1 MALLDEARRQLDAE
15 VGMYV
20 RSMQPTPHLAPSL
33 KNGVVTPADAM
44 PSKALAHAADSAAAA
59 ASTKALKSGVTEGV
73 ASGEPHRSPHTS
85 SKAKAP
91 NAKRSCTRLQA
102 AVKKLLCATLVT
114 TQVLSTDDSGVSNLC
129 RSASK
134 SALTTRPTK
143 PSTCRTTAAR
153 QSVSGTSARGKAA
166 DTDTGEDSAASRAG
180 SRPSSPRSPLLSRSQ
195 TTSLSS
201 PTRGLVRTAS
211 SLTNAVAAPPTRG
224 NGAAHSTSANLRRV
238 RASLAFTQDCLR
250 YASTLAE
257 AGLGSE
263 ARSCFLQ
270 PIAQDIT
277 SLYEPVLAR
286 CVEPQPRADDEPL
299 SNAGSASAGAAGT
312 TTSAAASIRTPRRH
326 RVSLGGGRGRE
337 DRKLTT
343 VVGGADKD
351 GSGGSKVTGQDVDV
365 DEDSYVT
372 VDLDAFAPD
381 PPLPLALRLHKCVLG
396 YRALALYIRFGEI
409 ITSDVYGDA
418 AGLATALEACACV
431 EQLVAL
437 EQRVLRT
444 PAFNA
449 AGVLRREAAKLKEDV
464 SHATSSRPKT
474 VNAIVVAGCRLV
486 DLMAEP
492 LTEAPTS
499 VSMVRSARTHNGE
512 VAPRI
517 YAVEETAAP
526 VLFAMRQYV
535 ANMCQR
541 LLAYLSSTLSV
552 SSTAMSMVASP
563 PSAAHAKDGAGA
575 IARRIIEALRTS
587 ISMSEL
593 NHSDTHGAVSAPPST
608 PNALIRGIAGRTCL
622 PLAAVEYLPWRLY
635 EYSLL
640 QNYYTHL
647 QGDPSSATAAVVAAQ
662 RALHQVL
669 HLMELQYFDPAP
681 PPASSVHLLETAVQQ
696 CAGQLLVATWRATLV
711 QDGVP
716 SVTRPSSAVETA
728 SKAMANGGGGESP
741 CNSTAAAATASSAMA
756 CITTLIQKTVG
767 LLLSMQWS
775 SLSSTS
781 APSLADLP
789 PRAAHQRGHGLGSH
803 ASGMSGTRLL
813 VVLWT
818 YIAEVQQQCMVLGG
832 RLEVADALRA
842 AATSD
847 VHCDEKNAVVADA
860 SDAGGGGGLGLPS
873 TTDSPSPARE
883 SSGEKPTKK
892 GKPRNSISSATAS
905 GKHKLAKAGEA
916 TAQAAVEQ
924 AAAAAAAAV
933 AACASSSLPP
943 TSIAHQHPSVV
954 ALAARFPRAALELVL
969 KLTTIIEAAGAAPR
983 YAGEADSAQ
992 SGGISEGAIRASMGA
1007 QRRLSKNSAALGV
1020 KGNADRKSL
1029 KGTRSRTASIA
1040 SFSETAASS
1049 PGGGAWGLFTGVQLR
1064 SVQVM
1069 YRGCVEALEVLL
1081 HGAAMAATELVP
1093 VGAEASA
1100 APPAS
1105 VYRGGGT
1112 RLGALTHAAVLR
1124 EAEDILLLDD
1134 GVDVL
1139 AGGATETVGGEAASM
1154 FASVDAANVSAA
1166 HLEQRGADVAAGALA
1181 ATPAPSAS
1189 LMPQCFLYNVE
1200 DARCLSR
1207 FLTWDALF
1215 LSSPLVAPETA
1226 AVLAGRG
1233 ALDGVEDGV
1242 QFSAE
1247 AFRTLAVASSQL
1259 SIVLRVGVAL
1269 GLWLRSQRQQAATT
1283 ARSVK
1288 GGGSMK
1294 LNGSSTA
1301 LLSAPRPSASATRS
1315 IAIEA
1320 STKCTELLRVL
1331 TLNVMLQQHRYRVA
1345 NDESALTATLRT
1357 LAVVECTLSG
1367 ADAPATSRPPP
1378 MQSHAEENAEHT
1390 RLSSIAKVGWRL
1402 WQMQRRRA
1410 KGGDS
1415 GGDCAREVALREFTE
1430 SAGRLSLEN
1439 VAVSGGNSSD
1449 GADRDALLFP
1459 SASPPSLRLYR
1470 ASATFLD
1477 SVTAA
1482 LCPPSP
1488 PSSSADGAGEKSDCV
1503 SVTAIAAGGLHTPM
1517 AAALSVLKPVVAEV
1531 APFLLRCGGELRSQ
1545 WQRHRALRQV
1555 RQATIICD
1563 DPAQTGSSVDA
1574 KHAPLSV
1581 GEREVDEEAAYATVA
1596 LYALTSMWRCGA
1608 GDGTPLSDDRSVG
1621 SLVRSVESAFLQLVP
1636 ALPSSSASATETH
1649 IPPAQ
1654 LARLIAHGL
1663 TARRLADRTR
1673 GQLQRRVESLLAHAV
1688 PMSDVKG
1695 PGSRAS
1701 TPVPTSST
1709 AASCEKFS
1717 NPSPLSLVR
1726 DAFTELTSLWVTVRW
1741 QLARLQAYKSS
1752 CTAQHMDLET
1762 LQARQK
1768 QQQVYGRTTA
1778 KELRIL
1784 RALEAASP
1792 VLPVTAKDEE
1802 VRLRRWVAEQRQL
1815 QSQPRMA
1822 AGMHA
1827 SLLLLDALVCTAL
1840 VPLNAAD
1847 PSAQQRLLDEAIR
1860 GMRQAEEECVSKKSL
1875 KRGASFHVAYSH
1887 ARGMTAAT
1895 AEASVLYSPLLL
1907 WCYVAEAC
1915 SAYGMHEQAERVR
1928 AVLDAR
1934 MLEEMPSTVH
1944 YTYDGGALVAVTTS
1958 FIQRLML
1965 QPKWSA
1971 LQASSTITRLAY
1983 CRALSTMADG
1993 GTSKAAS
2000 RSDALGSLQIVYRL
2014 VLALQIQRMPS
2025 AAEAHSAGLEG
2036 NEKGTIGGLA
2046 RRRETLSSSPL
2057 AVDTAQQLVS
2067 AILDYFARSSG
2078 STDISP
2084 TPKTAAAPLLLP
2096 PLVALSEVLLE
2107 LPHSSPRWADASIQL
2122 LAVRVLTLFKEQ
2134 LVYVLSSATTAV
2146 GAAAC
2151 SPASADAML
2160 RLLWATLVHVWN
2172 NVLRNPNV
2180 RQRRL
2185 LLAMAQE
2192 TQWTRRVLDGHQ
2204 RLMHQQRAAVTET
2217 AVHAESEDK
2226 GGGGGK
2232 SGRHARNAGN
2242 SGSGATAGAHSD
2254 STASESPV
2262 PPLDFPGVE
2271 YLAVEDALD
2280 GRWREREE
2288 REAKSEKGDG
2298 GARTISTAP
2307 APLSAATAAAGA
2319 TDSSK
2324 QGPVAEPNTLL
2335 MHASAPAELIELFV
2349 SALFHMPALR
2359 PLMFSSATDGGGLT
2373 DADAGTEGSAG
2384 GTALEA
2390 VGAIASPKQH
2400 RRGKPAA
2407 EEAEQQQQQR
2417 LLSLDSPAD
2426 FVCFAGQHAAR
2437 VLRLQPAAQT
2447 SDAASSPSA
2456 SGANSVLL
2464 RLQGVPAVYADVA
2477 AALRQYG
2484 AMVAHGAATAL
2495 SATTGTRGVGGSRG
2509 HPGGGAAS
2517 SVLIEALAKYKH
2529 DPAYAEVAV
2538 HVVREML
2545 TMCSDAEDSIDNGNS
2560 GGGGVASSSTG
2571 TTTAPRKRNVANST
2585 PSAELTITSITA
2597 RSTAVTAAVAI
2608 IADARLVM
2616 RTVREQA
2623 EQNRRCMEAHL
2634 STVDSETRAWLAR
2647 DGYALPSAPQQQAAV
2662 NAGAGEAST
2671 TAVAGGQKDGRRSA
2685 AASKK
2690 RLADRGA
2697 AGKKSTGKSGAPN
2710 RGESDDNDEEDETAK
2725 LQVDEA
2731 PSYTIIKRVW
2741 SFTEQ
2746 QKLSQLTCA
2755 IAWWR
2760 RRRAA
2765 RTLRHRYTQYN
2776 MPFMAQMHLYE
2787 AALLHMGATAK
2798 HTAMTHEYSV
2808 QELLRLVCGGG
2819 SVDGGTHIGAA
2830 VERNS
2835 AVPSH
2840 ASSSTAVATAH
2851 GGVPGSSSPATLP
2864 NNISGAPTEEPVGPA
2879 QITMELLQH
2888 CARAALLFQYLWLP
2902 TRASTAVQLAVRH
2915 LQESRVALP
2924 WKGLSVSSSAAMM
2937 ALVKQLLTVPLF
2949 CIAAVQ
2955 RGYWDAR
2962 RDVHA
2967 RVLQP
2972 AVMKVGAD
2980 VSYHRRFRFHRNV
2993 PSLLSLTSLL
3003 GQHEEMQ
3010 SMQEARALVL
3020 RQRQL
3025 DRLQLRLCVELEA
3038 ATRAEAERDEVQAK
3052 VPIVQRAQ
3060 ELLPHLRQSAAV
3072 KASLLAA
3079 VEFFTSSAAGLDEA
3093 RSRHGNPPRR
3103 PNPPQ
3108 ALSAPS
3114 RESFYAAAAEA
3125 ATKFQYFTFEG
3136 ALLGSG
3142 ATARSDARGAT
3153 SMPGPHTEASRGTGE
3168 QPTTCSGSVGDDAT
3182 GRYSADAVNYGRDM
3196 REANLIE
3203 QLLSL
3208 ARVFV
3213 SVQPAHCAATCRMAQ
3228 SLTAGRYAEE
3238 LLPLVLQ
3245 IELEERGEILPE
3257 TRAAYDE
3264 AIRNVPEGLLQ
3275 LRAART
3281 ARAQLPAREEQASDA
3296 HQKLLPPQRVLMSAK
3311 SASAAAMLTHGLSAS
3326 DTSSSW
3332 KVVKAY
3338 QRAAQNLRA
3347 AGLLQPLGEC
3357 LCEQGDLYCAN
3368 SHVSDA
3374 AKRWSDA
3381 LDCFLATPHALE
3393 DWHRHR
3399 TAPPAP
3405 PSGRRSL
3412 EELLWISAA
3421 LSALGRH
3428 AFPTDSPRATD
3439 AKLLCALLVHQ
3450 YWRLPG
3456 VVSTTAASD
3465 GDSDTVVE
3473 RTQHPALPPAQ
3484 YGLLDVHHASAP
3496 FTDALRP
3503 TAIDVSQQRAPTG
3516 MPGALT
3522 DVTRRLISAAQSLLT
3537 KPPYVSFSSESA
3549 VLAAFSDFIATV
3561 VLQDVELT
3569 VEARL
3574 VRAAAAANLG
3584 SFSVAMQHI
3593 YGVCVGA
3600 GLPQP
3605 MSALLGADE
3614 ALPGFYSLGCA
3625 AASPAGATAA
3635 AVAASLSSP
3644 PPSSSTAVLP
3654 LFYRDE
3660 ESPSSPHNTASVRAF
3675 LAACLPGLPLD
3686 AVAKHSIAIGNNEVG
3701 GATALPLS
3709 TGVLASAALE
3719 ERYGACLTRRLQ
3731 LAIAELLV
3739 RLGTCDS
3746 AFLLMDSPT
3755 VAAAA
3760 ISSLA
3765 TITSASAPSNLACSV
3780 GSSGTAQ
3787 NRASPFETTAP
3798 PCAGSA
3804 GSRSSPSPPPPTA
3817 GRGDRPSNACT
3828 EACCYASTLLQ
3839 SLASADVCFIL
3850 TGQHAPSG
3858 VEGGAAVV
3866 GATRPSGSSAAA
3878 TALLSEAPKARAVI
3892 SAHRA
3897 APSTSGAV
3905 AAAPLSDA
3913 SKQAGVTD
3921 GHGGVG
3927 AAPSS
3932 SCVAWLGTL
3941 GAIRQHALLLSAE
3954 LLAAQGHYSAC
3965 VRRLAVSIA
3974 EHNEARECKTFHQKM
3989 RASSS
3994 PAPSPSHAASAT
4006 THSLSQSQAPPQ
4018 PGTLSVSPSSAAPAP
4033 HALLKGLG
4041 FQSGNQALS
4050 PFVFV
4055 YEHWVR
4061 VWLLM
4066 CRCYSHLR
4074 HYPQLEEAAG
4084 TQGLLLCIAFGVE
4097 GVKKSDDSST
4107 YRDASFW
4114 IVFQLYRL
4122 YALMQMGR
4130 VREAGDVIAALELG
4144 HRAPATTSSSATVT
4158 VDSPLMGVAED
4169 RCVAVEALKWWR
4181 KHQGEPLESASSL
4194 GVPEQVLRV
4203 AIAEHGVL
4211 PWRPSTCPSS
4221 PQHYVLVSPSAR
4233 SILPSLVL
4241 SRCATTATLWRL
4253 HDMMNHYALEQ
4264 QQQQQQHQPSL
4275 TTITAPIALGGVC
4288 SGDARSSRR
4297 APHQRPT
4304 TLSRKRV
4311 SSSITTD
4318 QPSTSLT
4325 SSVLAPAPSNAAASL
4340 MQALEVVSPQYSTS
4354 AHPSCWLESQSW
4366 AAQLKVR
4373 EVCARLL
4380 ASSHE
4385 SEAEAEGAGRGVSV
4399 AVTEAKVANESVF
4412 AAPHTGVPPLLFS
4425 REDALRALPTP
4436 VRDACDQLL
4445 RVLQCYVE
4453 LPVQRHARV
4462 RAVLLDLTRVVST
4475 YARVRSARQGHTPL
4489 SQGPPCLSASATAEA
4504 SFVSQLESIAAACVL
4519 LAGLVSDM
4527 EQRVRTG
4534 ADSLRGYATDPR
4546 VTAAAIAISEAK
4558 TEGQGQ
4564 APWPESLWAA
4574 LQRTQ
4579 DTVGRLTPMAHR
4591 NNADDSGAAAPADVL
4606 SHPFYNGAAPL
4617 VGSAGADSDR
4627 VAGAGRAH
4635 KNSAKR
4641 LSGCAAIGA
4650 LATLSAARAA
4660 QLSVP
4665 TMALTY
4671 ATLCNETAAARALT
4685 PVTDALEHDV
4695 AQQLLVS
4702 HLQRLSAPP
4711 NCTYLC
4717 YRDQE
4722 RQVLLENIGAVLTQ
4736 QQMQQQQQQQSSRRS
4751 GSGNHFRRAGPA
4763 GASPSTNAA
4772 AGALGGG
4779 SSLPNVRLTE
4789 ADMWKALA
4797 PPVLLTGVPN
4807 SLFSALGADALGA
4820 PLYNSVAA
4828 AAVCIVARVGPE
4840 GGASATVGRE
4850 TSDQAKGSQPRTSP
4864 RGVGREARWQLYLS
4878 VSPLQDAEVA
4888 AAPPA
4893 LLPGAAAASLENC
4906 TLLPPSHIHTAA
4918 AVGTENWGAAA
4929 ASATTTAS
4937 TGTFGTGV
4945 SRAGKASRYFAS
4957 GSSAGPASS
4966 HGSRVGGLG
4975 SLLTSSTISSA
4986 ERGGGDAWWPPLIAR
5001 ATISTREVLVPSTN
5015 WALLDGIQ
5023 HYQQQHQRELSR
5035 QDTDGA
5041 VKPPPSS
5048 SLAAP
5053 ASPSTRGVRK
5063 LGRKSSLS
5071 SPAAVLTTAACG
5083 AAFNAAVHRSDGVV
5097 PPCEPEPLRWACV
5110 SLEVSGSAV
5119 RTLRQHLRAVRAC
5132 MRRKEAEEVTAGGVD
5147 EDASV
5152 RKSGGSNSKGT
5163 EDAVSGATVT
5173 GAATLATVEVHGVKK
5188 RDDHSSVVAS
5198 LAAGGSSA
5206 ESDPVSDHAAVAR
5219 CALAAAVAQA
5229 QSALR
5234 SRVMAGGSGG
5244 GGLGGVAPGSS
5255 SASPPIAQ
5263 GAAGDSGA
5271 RAGFNSSYPVVS
5283 PSAAVASGSGAT
5295 SPSTSAGRKTTSK
5308 TCASGR
5314 HSSYGNG
5321 LGGHGNG
5328 ATGAGGADGLQTGPH
5343 FTHNDLADAARARQV
5358 AERRR
5363 RLQQLEEELE
5373 EAKSSLLMELLETI
5387 VSAACASS
5395 LCPATAVAI
5404 LDEAR
5409 IEADVQRLLPR
5420 CALSGEVIGFLEEWL
5435 GGHAVLNVHGND
5447 TNECT
5452 GSDGGDNTDGD
5463 DSFSSGS
5470 RTTSLRFYNTGLHEW
5485 MQRISR
5491 YVAEQQQP
5499 QQ

>member
-1 MALLDEARRQLDAE
+1 MALLEEARRQLDAE

-33 KNGVVTPADAM
+33 RNGVVTPAEAM
-44 PSKALAHAADSAAAA
+44 PSKALAHAADFAAAA
-59 ASTKALKSGVTEGV
+59 ASTKPLKSGATEGV
-73 ASGEPHRSPHTS
+73 ASGEPHRSSHTS
-85 SKAKAP
+85 SKSKAP

-102 AVKKLLCATLVT
+102 AVKKLLCATLVA
-114 TQVLSTDDSGVSNLC
+114 TQVLSTEDNGVSTLR

-143 PSTCRTTAAR
+143 PSTGHTTAAR
-153 QSVSGTSARGKAA
+153 QSASGTIARGKAA
-166 DTDTGEDSAASRAG
+166 DTDTGEDAASRAG

-195 TTSLSS
+195 TPSLAS

-211 SLTNAVAAPPTRG
+211 SLANAMAAGSARG
-224 NGAAHSTSANLRRV
+224 NGAAHSTSANLRRLH
-238 RASLAFTQDCLR
+238 ASLAFTQDCLR

-277 SLYEPVLAR
+277 SQYEPVLAR
-286 CVEPQPRADDEPL
+286 CVEPQQRADDEPL
-299 SNAGSASAGAAGT
+299 PNAGSASAGAAGT
-312 TTSAAASIRTPRRH
+312 TASAAASIRTPRRH
-326 RVSLGGGRGRE
+326 RVSVGGGRGRE

-343 VVGGADKD
+343 VVGGADND
-351 GSGGSKVTGQDVDV
+351 GSSGSKVTGQDVDV

-372 VDLDAFAPD
+372 VDLDVFAPD

-437 EQRVLRT
+437 AQRVLRT

-464 SHATSSRPKT
+464 SLATSSRPKT

-492 LTEAPTS
+492 PTEAPTT

-541 LLAYLSSTLSV
+541 LLAYLSSTPSV
-552 SSTAMSMVASP
+552 SSAAMSMIASP
-563 PSAAHAKDGAGA
+563 PSVAHAKDGTGA

-587 ISMSEL
+587 LSMSEL

-608 PNALIRGIAGRTCL
+608 SNAPIRGGAGRTCL

-640 QNYYTHL
+640 QSCYTHL

-669 HLMELQYFDPAP
+669 HLMELEYFDPVP

-781 APSLADLP
+781 APSLADFP

-818 YIAEVQQQCMVLGG
+818 YIAQVQQQCMVLGG
-832 RLEVADALRA
+832 RSEAADALRA

-847 VHCDEKNAVVADA
+847 VQYDEKNAVVADA

-873 TTDSPSPARE
+873 TTGSPSPARE

-905 GKHKLAKAGEA
+905 GKRKLAKAVES
-916 TAQAAVEQ
+916 TAQAAAEQ
-924 AAAAAAAAV
+924 AAAAAAAA
-933 AACASSSLPP
+933 AGASSSRPP

-954 ALAARFPRAALELVL
+954 ALAARFPRTALELVL
-969 KLTTIIEAAGAAPR
+969 KLTTIIEVAGAAPR
-983 YAGEADSAQ
+983 YAGETDSAQ
-992 SGGISEGAIRASMGA
+992 SGGISEGATRASMGA
-1007 QRRLSKNSAALGV
+1007 QRRLSKISAGLGV

-1029 KGTRSRTASIA
+1029 KSTRSRTASMI

-1049 PGGGAWGLFTGVQLR
+1049 PGGGAWGLFTGLQLR

-1069 YRGCVEALEVLL
+1069 YRGCVEVLEVLL
-1081 HGAAMAATELVP
+1081 HGAAMAATELVS
-1093 VGAEASA
+1093 VGAEASVV
-1100 APPAS
+1100 PPAS

-1124 EAEDILLLDD
+1124 EAEDILRLDD

-1139 AGGATETVGGEAASM
+1139 ASGATEAVGGEAASM
-1154 FASVDAANVSAA
+1154 LASVDAANVNAA
-1166 HLEQRGADVAAGALA
+1166 HLEQREVDVAAGALA
-1181 ATPAPSAS
+1181 AAPTAPAS

-1200 DARCLSR
+1200 DARCLSC
-1207 FLTWDALF
+1207 FLTWEALF
-1215 LSSPLVAPETA
+1215 LSSSLVAPETA

-1242 QFSAE
+1242 QFSAA

-1259 SIVLRVGVAL
+1259 AIVVRVGVAL
-1269 GLWLRSQRQQAATT
+1269 DLWLRSQRQQAATT
-1283 ARSVK
+1283 ARSVM
-1288 GGGSMK
+1288 GGGSKMK

-1301 LLSAPRPSASATRS
+1301 LLSVPRPSASATRS

-1320 STKCTELLRVL
+1320 STRCTELLRL
-1331 TLNVMLQQHRYRVA
+1331 LALNVMLQQHRYRVA

-1357 LAVVECTLSG
+1357 FAAVECTLSG
-1367 ADAPATSRPPP
+1367 ADAPATSCPPP
-1378 MQSHAEENAEHT
+1378 TQSHAEEHT
-1390 RLSSIAKVGWRL
+1390 RLSSIAKVGRRL
-1402 WQMQRRRA
+1402 CQMQRQRA
-1410 KGGDS
+1410 EGGDG
-1415 GGDCAREVALREFTE
+1415 GGDCTREVALREFTE
-1430 SAGRLSLEN
+1430 SAGRISLDSA
-1439 VAVSGGNSSD
+1439 AVSGGNSSD
-1449 GADRDALLFP
+1449 GADGDALLFP

-1470 ASATFLD
+1470 ASAAFLD

-1482 LCPPSP
+1482 LCPPLP
-1488 PSSSADGAGEKSDCV
+1488 PSSADGAGEKSDCV
-1503 SVTAIAAGGLHTPM
+1503 SVTAMAAGGLHTPM

-1563 DPAQTGSSVDA
+1563 DAAQTGSSVA
-1574 KHAPLSV
+1574 AEHAPLSV
-1581 GEREVDEEAAYATVA
+1581 GEREVDEESAYATVA

-1621 SLVRSVESAFLQLVP
+1621 SLVCSVESAFLQLVP
-1636 ALPSSSASATETH
+1636 ALPSSSASATETR

-1654 LARLIAHGL
+1654 LARLITHGL
-1663 TARRLADRTR
+1663 TARRLADRAR
-1673 GQLQRRVESLLAHAV
+1673 GQLQRRVESLLARAV
-1688 PMSDVKG
+1688 PESDIKG
-1695 PGSRAS
+1695 AGSRAS

-1741 QLARLQAYKSS
+1741 QLARLQAHKSGY
-1752 CTAQHMDLET
+1752 TAQHMDLET
-1762 LQARQK
+1762 LQARQQ

-1784 RALEAASP
+1784 RALEAAAP
-1792 VLPVTAKDEE
+1792 VLPVTAKEEE

-1847 PSAQQRLLDEAIR
+1847 PSAQQRLLDETIR

-1875 KRGASFHVAYSH
+1875 KRGTSFHVAFSH
-1887 ARGMTAAT
+1887 ARAVTAAT

-1915 SAYGMHEQAERVR
+1915 SAYGTREQAERVR

-1944 YTYDGGALVAVTTS
+1944 YSYDGGILVAVTTS

-1965 QPKWSA
+1965 QPNWSA

-1983 CRALSTMADG
+1983 CRALSTMAAS

-2000 RSDALGSLQIVYRL
+2000 GSDALGSLQIVYRL
-2014 VLALQIQRMPS
+2014 VLALQIQRMPD
-2025 AAEAHSAGLEG
+2025 AAEAHGAGLEG

-2134 LVYVLSSATTAV
+2134 LAYVLSSATTAV

-2204 RLMHQQRAAVTET
+2204 RLMRQQRAAATET
-2217 AVHAESEDK
+2217 AVHAESEEK

-2232 SGRHARNAGN
+2232 SGRHARNTGN

-2254 STASESPV
+2254 STAPASPV

-2271 YLAVEDALD
+2271 YLALEDALD
-2280 GRWREREE
+2280 GRWRERDE
-2288 REAKSEKGDG
+2288 REAKSDKGDG
-2298 GARTISTAP
+2298 GARTLSTAP

-2324 QGPVAEPNTLL
+2324 QGLVAEPNTLL

-2349 SALFHMPALR
+2349 SALFHMPALW

-2390 VGAIASPKQH
+2390 VGTIASPKQH
-2400 RRGKPAA
+2400 RRGKAAA

-2417 LLSLDSPAD
+2417 QRQLSVDSPAD

-2437 VLRLQPAAQT
+2437 VLRLQPAAQI

-2456 SGANSVLL
+2456 SGAHSVLL

-2517 SVLIEALAKYKH
+2517 SVLIDALAKYKH
-2529 DPAYAEVAV
+2529 DPSYAEVAV

-2545 TMCSDAEDSIDNGNS
+2545 TMCSDAEDSIDSGNS
-2560 GGGGVASSSTG
+2560 GSGGVASSSTG
-2571 TTTAPRKRNVANST
+2571 TTTAPRKRNAANST
-2585 PSAELTITSITA
+2585 PGAELTITSITA
-2597 RSTAVTAAVAI
+2597 RSTVVTAAVAI

-2616 RTVREQA
+2616 RTVREQMK
-2623 EQNRRCMEAHL
+2623 QNRRCMEAYL

-2647 DGYALPSAPQQQAAV
+2647 DGYALANAPQQQAAA

-2671 TAVAGGQKDGRRSA
+2671 TAAAGGKKDARRSA
-2685 AASKK
+2685 AAGKK
-2690 RLADRGA
+2690 VLANRGA
-2697 AGKKSTGKSGAPN
+2697 AGRKGTGKSGAPN
-2710 RGESDDNDEEDETAK
+2710 RSGSDDDEEEEETAK
-2725 LQVDEA
+2725 LQVDNA
-2731 PSYTIIKRVW
+2731 PSYTTMRRVW

-2746 QKLSQLTCA
+2746 QKLRQLTCA

-2776 MPFMAQMHLYE
+2776 MPFMAQLHLYE

-2798 HTAMTHEYSV
+2798 RTAMTHEHRV

-2819 SVDGGTHIGAA
+2819 SVDGGTYIGAA

-2835 AVPSH
+2835 AVASH

-2851 GGVPGSSSPATLP
+2851 GGVPGSSSPAKLP
-2864 NNISGAPTEEPVGPA
+2864 NNISGAPTEAPVGAA
-2879 QITMELLQH
+2879 QITVELLQH

-2915 LQESRVALP
+2915 LQESGAAPPR
-2924 WKGLSVSSSAAMM
+2924 KGLSVSSSAAMM

-2972 AVMKVGAD
+2972 AVMKVGVD
-2980 VSYHRRFRFHRNV
+2980 VSCHRRFRFHRNV

-3010 SMQEARALVL
+3010 SMQEARALL
-3020 RQRQL
+3020 IRQRQHE
-3025 DRLQLRLCVELEA
+3025 RLQLRLCVELEA

-3072 KASLLAA
+3072 KAALLAA
-3079 VEFFTSSAAGLDEA
+3079 AEFFTSSAAGLDEA
-3093 RSRHGNPPRR
+3093 RSRHGSPPRR

-3114 RESFYAAAAEA
+3114 RESLYAAAAEA
-3125 ATKFQYFTFEG
+3125 AAKLQCFTFEG

-3142 ATARSDARGAT
+3142 AAARSDARGAT

-3168 QPTTCSGSVGDDAT
+3168 QPITCSGSVGDGAT
-3182 GRYSADAVNYGRDM
+3182 GRYSADTVNYGRDM

-3213 SVQPAHCAATCRMAQ
+3213 FVQPAHCAAAYRMAQ
-3228 SLTAGRYAEE
+3228 SLTAGRYAGE
-3238 LLPLVLQ
+3238 LLPLILQ
-3245 IELEERGEILPE
+3245 IEFEERGETLPE

-3281 ARAQLPAREEQASDA
+3281 ARAQLPAREGQASDA
-3296 HQKLLPPQRVLMSAK
+3296 NQKLLLPQPMPMSAK
-3311 SASAAAMLTHGLSAS
+3311 SASAAAMLTHDLSAS
-3326 DTSSSW
+3326 ETSSSW
-3332 KVVKAY
+3332 KAVVKEY
-3338 QRAAQNLRA
+3338 QRAAQSLRA

-3357 LCEQGDLYCAN
+3357 LCEQGDLYYAT

-3412 EELLWISAA
+3412 EELLWIAAA

-3465 GDSDTVVE
+3465 GESDTVVAH
-3473 RTQHPALPPAQ
+3473 TQHPALPPAQ

-3503 TAIDVSQQRAPTG
+3503 TAIGVSQQRAPTG

-3522 DVTRRLISAAQSLLT
+3522 EVTRGLISAAQSLLT

-3569 VEARL
+3569 VESRL
-3574 VRAAAAANLG
+3574 VRVAAAANLG

-3605 MSALLGADE
+3605 MSALLGAEE

-3625 AASPAGATAA
+3625 AASPAGAATA
-3635 AVAASLSSP
+3635 AVAASMSSP

-3654 LFYRDE
+3654 SFYRDE

-3701 GATALPLS
+3701 GAAGLPLS

-3765 TITSASAPSNLACSV
+3765 TITSASAPSNLACSF
-3780 GSSGTAQ
+3780 GSSGSGQ
-3787 NRASPFETTAP
+3787 NRALPFETTAP
-3798 PCAGSA
+3798 PCPGSA

-3817 GRGDRPSNACT
+3817 GRGERPSNACT

-3858 VEGGAAVV
+3858 VEGGVSVV

-3878 TALLSEAPKARAVI
+3878 TASLSEAPKARAGT
-3892 SAHRA
+3892 SAHGA

-3913 SKQAGVTD
+3913 SKQADVTD

-3954 LLAAQGHYSAC
+3954 LLAAQGHYSTC
-3965 VRRLAVSIA
+3965 VRRLAASIA
-3974 EHNEARECKTFHQKM
+3974 EHNEAQECKTFYQE
-3989 RASSS
+3989 RQASS

-4006 THSLSQSQAPPQ
+4006 THPLSQSQAPQQ
-4018 PGTLSVSPSSAAPAP
+4018 PGTLSVSPSSTAPAP
-4033 HALLKGLG
+4033 HAFLKGLG
-4041 FQSGNQALS
+4041 FQGGNQALS

-4066 CRCYSHLR
+4066 CRCYNHLR

-4084 TQGLLLCIAFGVE
+4084 TQGLLLCTAFGVE

-4107 YRDASFW
+4107 YRDVSFW
-4114 IVFQLYRL
+4114 TVFQLYRL

-4130 VREAGDVIAALELG
+4130 VREAGDVVSALELG
-4144 HRAPATTSSSATVT
+4144 HRAPATASSSATVT

-4169 RCVAVEALKWWR
+4169 RCFADEALKWWR

-4194 GVPEQVLRV
+4194 GVPEQLLQV

-4221 PQHYVLVSPSAR
+4221 QQHYVLVSPSAR

-4264 QQQQQQHQPSL
+4264 QQQQQHQSSL
-4275 TTITAPIALGGVC
+4275 TTITAPIALVGVC
-4288 SGDARSSRR
+4288 GGDARSSRR
-4297 APHQRPT
+4297 APHERLT
-4304 TLSRKRV
+4304 TLSRRRV
-4311 SSSITTD
+4311 SSSITTG
-4318 QPSTSLT
+4318 QASTSLT
-4325 SSVLAPAPSNAAASL
+4325 SSVLAPAPSNATASL

-4373 EVCARLL
+4373 EVCAHLL

-4399 AVTEAKVANESVF
+4399 AVTETKGANESVF
-4412 AAPHTGVPPLLFS
+4412 AAPQTGAPPLLFS

-4436 VRDACDQLL
+4436 VRDVCDQLL

-4453 LPVQRHARV
+4453 IPVQRHARV

-4475 YARVRSARQGHTPL
+4475 YVRVRRARQGHTPL
-4489 SQGPPCLSASATAEA
+4489 SQGSPCLSAAATAEA

-4519 LAGLVSDM
+4519 LAGMVSDM

-4546 VTAAAIAISEAK
+4546 VTAAAIAIIEAK

-4591 NNADDSGAAAPADVL
+4591 NNADDSGAAVPADVL
-4606 SHPFYNGAAPL
+4606 SHPFYNGAVPP
-4617 VGSAGADSDR
+4617 VGSAAAESDR
-4627 VAGAGRAH
+4627 VAGAGRVH
-4635 KNSAKR
+4635 KNSTKR
-4641 LSGCAAIGA
+4641 LSGCAAISA

-4671 ATLCNETAAARALT
+4671 ATLCSETAAARALT

-4695 AQQLLVS
+4695 AQQLLIS
-4702 HLQRLSAPP
+4702 HLQRLSSPP

-4722 RQVLLENIGAVLTQ
+4722 RQVLLESIGAVLTQ

-4751 GSGNHFRRAGPA
+4751 GSGNHSRRAGPA
-4763 GASPSTNAA
+4763 GASPSSNAA
-4772 AGALGGG
+4772 AGVLGGG

-4789 ADMWKALA
+4789 ADIWKALA
-4797 PPVLLTGVPN
+4797 PPVLLTGVPT

-4840 GGASATVGRE
+4840 GGAAATVGRE
-4850 TSDQAKGSQPRTSP
+4850 TSDRAKASQPQTSP

-4893 LLPGAAAASLENC
+4893 LLPGSAAASLESC

-4929 ASATTTAS
+4929 ASATSTAS
-4937 TGTFGTGV
+4937 TGTFGTGL
-4945 SRAGKASRYFAS
+4945 SRAGKASRHFAS
-4957 GSSAGPASS
+4957 GGGAGAASS

-4975 SLLTSSTISSA
+4975 SLLTSSTMSSA
-4986 ERGGGDAWWPPLIAR
+4986 ERGGGGAWWPPLIAR

-5063 LGRKSSLS
+5063 LGRKSSFN
-5071 SPAAVLTTAACG
+5071 SPAAALTTAACG
-5083 AAFNAAVHRSDGVV
+5083 AASNAAVHRSDGVV
-5097 PPCEPEPLRWACV
+5097 PPCEPEPLRWGCV

-5132 MRRKEAEEVTAGGVD
+5132 MRRKEAKEVTAGGVD
-5147 EDASV
+5147 EDTSV
-5152 RKSGGSNSKGT
+5152 RKSGGTNSKGP
-5163 EDAVSGATVT
+5163 EDAVSGATAT
-5173 GAATLATVEVHGVKK
+5173 GAATPTTVEVHGVKK

-5198 LAAGGSSA
+5198 LAAGGGSA
-5206 ESDPVSDHAAVAR
+5206 ESDAASDHAAVAR

-5234 SRVMAGGSGG
+5234 SRVVGGGSGG

-5271 RAGFNSSYPVVS
+5271 RAGFHNSYPVGS
-5283 PSAAVASGSGAT
+5283 PSAAVASGSAAA
-5295 SPSTSAGRKTTSK
+5295 SPSTSAGCKTASK

-5314 HSSYGNG
+5314 HPSYGNS

-5363 RLQQLEEELE
+5363 RLQQLEEELD

-5395 LCPATAVAI
+5395 LCPATAEAL

-5435 GGHAVLNVHGND
+5435 GGHAILNVHGND
-5447 TNECT
+5447 PNQCT
-5452 GSDGGDNTDGD
+5452 GGDGGD

-5470 RTTSLRFYNTGLHEW
+5470 RTTSLRFYNPGLHEW

>member
-1 MALLDEARRQLDAE
+1 MALLEEARRQLDAE

-33 KNGVVTPADAM
+33 RNGVVTPAEAM

-59 ASTKALKSGVTEGV
+59 ALTKPLKSGVTEGV

-114 TQVLSTDDSGVSNLC
+114 TQVLSTDDNGVSTLC

-143 PSTCRTTAAR
+143 PSTGRTTAAR

-166 DTDTGEDSAASRAG
+166 DTDTA
-180 SRPSSPRSPLLSRSQ
+180 
-195 TTSLSS
+195 S
-201 PTRGLVRTAS
+201 PTRGFVRTAS
-211 SLTNAVAAPPTRG
+211 LLTNAMAAGPARG
-224 NGAAHSTSANLRRV
+224 NGAAHSTSDNLRRLH
-238 RASLAFTQDCLR
+238 ASLAFTQDCLR

-257 AGLGSE
+257 AGLNSE
-263 ARSCFLQ
+263 ARSCFLH

-277 SLYEPVLAR
+277 SQYEPVLAR

-299 SNAGSASAGAAGT
+299 PNAGSASPGAAGT
-312 TTSAAASIRTPRRH
+312 TAPAAASIRTPRRH
-326 RVSLGGGRGRE
+326 RVSVGGGRGRE

-343 VVGGADKD
+343 VVGGADND

-372 VDLDAFAPD
+372 VDLDVFAPD
-381 PPLPLALRLHKCVLG
+381 PPLPLALQLHKCALG

-492 LTEAPTS
+492 PTEAPTS
-499 VSMVRSARTHNGE
+499 VSMVRSARTHDGG
-512 VAPRI
+512 VSPRI

-541 LLAYLSSTLSV
+541 LLAYLSSTPSV
-552 SSTAMSMVASP
+552 SSAAMSMIASP
-563 PSAAHAKDGAGA
+563 PSVAHAKDGAGA

-587 ISMSEL
+587 LSMSEL

-608 PNALIRGIAGRTCL
+608 SNAPIRGGAGRTCL

-640 QNYYTHL
+640 QNCYTHL

-669 HLMELQYFDPAP
+669 HLMELEYFDPVP

-696 CAGQLLVATWRATLV
+696 CAGQLLVATWRVTLA
-711 QDGVP
+711 QDGLP
-716 SVTRPSSAVETA
+716 SVTRPSSAVEIA
-728 SKAMANGGGGESP
+728 AKAMANGGGGESP

-803 ASGMSGTRLL
+803 PSGMSGTRLL

-818 YIAEVQQQCMVLGG
+818 YITQVQQQCMVLGG
-832 RLEVADALRA
+832 RLEAADALRA

-847 VHCDEKNAVVADA
+847 VQYDEKNAVVADA

-873 TTDSPSPARE
+873 TTGSPSPARE
-883 SSGEKPTKK
+883 PSGEKPTKK
-892 GKPRNSISSATAS
+892 GKPRNSISSAAAS
-905 GKHKLAKAGEA
+905 GKHKLAKAVEA

-924 AAAAAAAAV
+924 AAAAAAAA
-933 AACASSSLPP
+933 AGASSSLPP

-954 ALAARFPRAALELVL
+954 ALAARFPRTALELVL

-983 YAGEADSAQ
+983 YAGETDSAQ
-992 SGGISEGAIRASMGA
+992 SGGISEGATRASMGA
-1007 QRRLSKNSAALGV
+1007 QRRLSKISAGLGV

-1029 KGTRSRTASIA
+1029 KGTRSRTASMA

-1124 EAEDILLLDD
+1124 EAEDTLRLDD

-1139 AGGATETVGGEAASM
+1139 AGGATEAVGGEAASM
-1154 FASVDAANVSAA
+1154 FASVDAA
-1166 HLEQRGADVAAGALA
+1166 DVAAGALA
-1181 ATPAPSAS
+1181 AAPTAPAS

-1207 FLTWDALF
+1207 FLTWEALF
-1215 LSSPLVAPETA
+1215 LSSSLVAPETA

-1242 QFSAE
+1242 QFSAA

-1259 SIVLRVGVAL
+1259 AIVVRAGVAL
-1269 GLWLRSQRQQAATT
+1269 DLWLRSQRQQAATT

-1288 GGGSMK
+1288 GGSSKMK

-1301 LLSAPRPSASATRS
+1301 LLSVPRPSASATRS

-1320 STKCTELLRVL
+1320 STRCTELLRVL
-1331 TLNVMLQQHRYRVA
+1331 ALNVMLQQHRYRVA

-1357 LAVVECTLSG
+1357 FAAVECTLRG

-1378 MQSHAEENAEHT
+1378 MQSHAEHT
-1390 RLSSIAKVGWRL
+1390 RLSSIAQVGWRL
-1402 WQMQRRRA
+1402 CQMQRQRA
-1410 KGGDS
+1410 EGGDG

-1430 SAGRLSLEN
+1430 SVGRLSLDSA
-1439 VAVSGGNSSD
+1439 AVSGGNSSD
-1449 GADRDALLFP
+1449 GADGDAPLFP

-1470 ASATFLD
+1470 ASAALLD

-1482 LCPPSP
+1482 LCPPSQ

-1503 SVTAIAAGGLHTPM
+1503 SVMAMAAEVLHTPM

-1531 APFLLRCGGELRSQ
+1531 APFLLRCGGELRSR

-1555 RQATIICD
+1555 LQATIICD
-1563 DPAQTGSSVDA
+1563 DPAQTGSSVA
-1574 KHAPLSV
+1574 AEHAPLSV

-1608 GDGTPLSDDRSVG
+1608 GDGTPLSDDRSVV

-1636 ALPSSSASATETH
+1636 ALPSSSASATKTH

-1663 TARRLADRTR
+1663 TARRLADRAR

-1688 PMSDVKG
+1688 PKSDIKG
-1695 PGSRAS
+1695 AGSRAS

-1741 QLARLQAYKSS
+1741 QLARLQAHKSGY
-1752 CTAQHMDLET
+1752 TAQHMDLET
-1762 LQARQK
+1762 LQARQQ

-1784 RALEAASP
+1784 RALEAAAP
-1792 VLPVTAKDEE
+1792 VLPVTAKEEE

-1875 KRGASFHVAYSH
+1875 KRGASFHVAFSH
-1887 ARGMTAAT
+1887 ARAVTAAT

-1915 SAYGMHEQAERVR
+1915 SAYGTREQAERVR
-1928 AVLDAR
+1928 EVLDAR
-1934 MLEEMPSTVH
+1934 MLEEMQSTVH
-1944 YTYDGGALVAVTTS
+1944 YTYDGGTLVAVTTS

-1983 CRALSTMADG
+1983 CRALSTMAAG

-2000 RSDALGSLQIVYRL
+2000 GSDALGSLQIVYRL
-2014 VLALQIQRMPS
+2014 VLALQIQRMPN
-2025 AAEAHSAGLEG
+2025 AAEAHGAGLEG

-2046 RRRETLSSSPL
+2046 RRREALSPSPL

-2107 LPHSSPRWADASIQL
+2107 LPHSSPLWADASIQL

-2134 LVYVLSSATTAV
+2134 LAYVLSSATTAV

-2217 AVHAESEDK
+2217 AVHAESEEK

-2232 SGRHARNAGN
+2232 SGRHARNTGN

-2254 STASESPV
+2254 STASASPV

-2271 YLAVEDALD
+2271 YLALEDALD

-2288 REAKSEKGDG
+2288 REAKSDKGDG
-2298 GARTISTAP
+2298 GPRTISTAP

-2349 SALFHMPALR
+2349 SALFHMPALW

-2384 GTALEA
+2384 E
-2390 VGAIASPKQH
+2390 QH
-2400 RRGKPAA
+2400 RRGKAAA
-2407 EEAEQQQQQR
+2407 EEAEQQQQQQQQQR
-2417 LLSLDSPAD
+2417 QRQLSVDSPAD

-2437 VLRLQPAAQT
+2437 VLRLQPAAQI

-2456 SGANSVLL
+2456 SGALSVLL

-2517 SVLIEALAKYKH
+2517 SVLIDALAKYKH

-2571 TTTAPRKRNVANST
+2571 TSTAPRKRNVANST
-2585 PSAELTITSITA
+2585 PGAELTITSITA

-2616 RTVREQA
+2616 RTVREQT
-2623 EQNRRCMEAHL
+2623 EQNRRCMEAYL

-2647 DGYALPSAPQQQAAV
+2647 DGYALANSPQQQAAA

-2671 TAVAGGQKDGRRSA
+2671 TAVAGGKKDGRRSA

-2690 RLADRGA
+2690 KLANRGA
-2697 AGKKSTGKSGAPN
+2697 AGKKGTGKSGAPN
-2710 RGESDDNDEEDETAK
+2710 RSESDDDEAEEETAK
-2725 LQVDEA
+2725 LQVADA
-2731 PSYTIIKRVW
+2731 PSYTTIRRVW

-2746 QKLSQLTCA
+2746 QKLRQLTCA

-2765 RTLRHRYTQYN
+2765 QTLRHRYTQYN
-2776 MPFMAQMHLYE
+2776 MPFMAQLHLYE

-2798 HTAMTHEYSV
+2798 HTAVTHEYRV

-2830 VERNS
+2830 V
-2835 AVPSH
+2835 
-2840 ASSSTAVATAH
+2840 ATAH
-2851 GGVPGSSSPATLP
+2851 GGVPGSSSPAKLP
-2864 NNISGAPTEEPVGPA
+2864 NISGAPTEAPVGPA
-2879 QITMELLQH
+2879 QITVELLQH

-2902 TRASTAVQLAVRH
+2902 TRANTAVQLAVRH
-2915 LQESRVALP
+2915 LQESRVTPP

-2980 VSYHRRFRFHRNV
+2980 VSFHRRFRFHRNV

-3020 RQRQL
+3020 RQRQHE
-3025 DRLQLRLCVELEA
+3025 RLQLRLCVELEA

-3072 KASLLAA
+3072 KAALLAA
-3079 VEFFTSSAAGLDEA
+3079 AEFFTSSAAGVDEA
-3093 RSRHGNPPRR
+3093 RSRHGSPPRR

-3114 RESFYAAAAEA
+3114 RESLYAAAAEA
-3125 ATKFQYFTFEG
+3125 ATKFQYFTFE
-3136 ALLGSG
+3136 
-3142 ATARSDARGAT
+3142 AT

-3168 QPTTCSGSVGDDAT
+3168 QPTTCSGSVDDDAT
-3182 GRYSADAVNYGRDM
+3182 GRYSVDAVNYGRDM

-3213 SVQPAHCAATCRMAQ
+3213 SVQPVHCAAAYRMAQ
-3228 SLTAGRYAEE
+3228 SLTAGRYAGE
-3238 LLPLVLQ
+3238 LLPLILQ
-3245 IELEERGEILPE
+3245 IEFEERGETLPE

-3281 ARAQLPAREEQASDA
+3281 ARAQLPAREGQASDA
-3296 HQKLLPPQRVLMSAK
+3296 NQKLLLPQPVLTSAK
-3311 SASAAAMLTHGLSAS
+3311 SASAAAMLTHDLSAS
-3326 DTSSSW
+3326 DTNSSW
-3332 KVVKAY
+3332 KAVVKEY
-3338 QRAAQNLRA
+3338 QRAAQSLRA

-3357 LCEQGDLYCAN
+3357 LCEQGDLYCAT

-3421 LSALGRH
+3421 LCALGRH

-3465 GDSDTVVE
+3465 GESDTVVA

-3503 TAIDVSQQRAPTG
+3503 TAIGVIQQRAPTG

-3522 DVTRRLISAAQSLLT
+3522 EVTRGLISAAQSLLT

-3605 MSALLGADE
+3605 MSALLGAEE

-3625 AASPAGATAA
+3625 AASPAGATTA

-3644 PPSSSTAVLP
+3644 SPSSSTAVLP
-3654 LFYRDE
+3654 SFYRDE

-3686 AVAKHSIAIGNNEVG
+3686 AVAKHSIAIGNNEVE
-3701 GATALPLS
+3701 GAAGLPLS

-3765 TITSASAPSNLACSV
+3765 TLTSASAPSNLACSV
-3780 GSSGTAQ
+3780 GSSGSGQ
-3787 NRASPFETTAP
+3787 NRALPFETTAP

-3804 GSRSSPSPPPPTA
+3804 GSRSSPSPPPPSA

-3878 TALLSEAPKARAVI
+3878 TASLSEAPKARAVT

-3897 APSTSGAV
+3897 APSISGAV

-3913 SKQAGVTD
+3913 SKQADVTD

-3954 LLAAQGHYSAC
+3954 LLAAQGHYSTC
-3965 VRRLAVSIA
+3965 VRRLTASIV
-3974 EHNEARECKTFHQKM
+3974 EHNEAQECKTFHQE
-3989 RASSS
+3989 RQASSS
-3994 PAPSPSHAASAT
+3994 PAPSPS
-4006 THSLSQSQAPPQ
+4006 P
-4018 PGTLSVSPSSAAPAP
+4018 PAP

-4041 FQSGNQALS
+4041 FQGGNQALS

-4074 HYPQLEEAAG
+4074 HYSQLEGAAG
-4084 TQGLLLCIAFGVE
+4084 TQGLLLCTAFGVE
-4097 GVKKSDDSST
+4097 GVKKSDDNST

-4114 IVFQLYRL
+4114 TVFQLYRL

-4130 VREAGDVIAALELG
+4130 VREAGDVVAALELG

-4158 VDSPLMGVAED
+4158 VDSPLMGIAED
-4169 RCVAVEALKWWR
+4169 RCVAIEALKWWR
-4181 KHQGEPLESASSL
+4181 KHQGEPLESALSL
-4194 GVPEQVLRV
+4194 GVPEQLLRV

-4221 PQHYVLVSPSAR
+4221 QQHYVLVSPSAR

-4253 HDMMNHYALEQ
+4253 HDMMNHDALE
-4264 QQQQQQHQPSL
+4264 QQQQHQPSL

-4288 SGDARSSRR
+4288 GGDARSSRR
-4297 APHQRPT
+4297 APHQRLT
-4304 TLSRKRV
+4304 TLSRRRV

-4399 AVTEAKVANESVF
+4399 AVTETKGANESVF
-4412 AAPHTGVPPLLFS
+4412 AAPQTGAPPLLFS

-4436 VRDACDQLL
+4436 VRDVCDQLL

-4475 YARVRSARQGHTPL
+4475 YVRVRRARQGHTPL
-4489 SQGPPCLSASATAEA
+4489 SQGPPCLSAAAAAEA

-4546 VTAAAIAISEAK
+4546 VTAAAIAIIEAK

-4591 NNADDSGAAAPADVL
+4591 SNADDSGAAAPADVL
-4606 SHPFYNGAAPL
+4606 SHPFYNGAVPL
-4617 VGSAGADSDR
+4617 VGSAGAESDR
-4627 VAGAGRAH
+4627 VAGAGRVH
-4635 KNSAKR
+4635 KNSTKR

-4660 QLSVP
+4660 RLSVP

-4671 ATLCNETAAARALT
+4671 ATLCSETAAARALT
-4685 PVTDALEHDV
+4685 PATDALEHDV
-4695 AQQLLVS
+4695 AQQLLIS

-4722 RQVLLENIGAVLTQ
+4722 RQVLLESIGAVLTQ

-4751 GSGNHFRRAGPA
+4751 GSGNHSRRAGPA
-4763 GASPSTNAA
+4763 GASPSSNAA

-4797 PPVLLTGVPN
+4797 PPVLLTGVPT

-4828 AAVCIVARVGPE
+4828 ASVCIVAGVGPE
-4840 GGASATVGRE
+4840 GGAAATVGRE
-4850 TSDQAKGSQPRTSP
+4850 TSDRAKASQPRTSP
-4864 RGVGREARWQLYLS
+4864 RSVGREACWQLYLS

-4893 LLPGAAAASLENC
+4893 LLSGSAAASLESC

-4929 ASATTTAS
+4929 ASATSTAS

-4945 SRAGKASRYFAS
+4945 SRAGKASRHFVS
-4957 GSSAGPASS
+4957 GGGAGAASS

-4986 ERGGGDAWWPPLIAR
+4986 ERGGGGAWWPPLIAR

-5023 HYQQQHQRELSR
+5023 HYQQQQQRELSR

-5048 SLAAP
+5048 SLAAA
-5053 ASPSTRGVRK
+5053 ASTSTRGVRK
-5063 LGRKSSLS
+5063 LGRKSSFN
-5071 SPAAVLTTAACG
+5071 SPAAALTTAACG
-5083 AAFNAAVHRSDGVV
+5083 AASNAAVHRSDGVV

-5132 MRRKEAEEVTAGGVD
+5132 MRQKEAEEVTAGGVD

-5152 RKSGGSNSKGT
+5152 RKSGGSNSKGA
-5163 EDAVSGATVT
+5163 EDAVSGATAT
-5173 GAATLATVEVHGVKK
+5173 GAATPTTVEVHGVKK
-5188 RDDHSSVVAS
+5188 RDDHSLVVAS

-5206 ESDPVSDHAAVAR
+5206 ESDAVSDHAAVAR

-5234 SRVMAGGSGG
+5234 SRVMAGGSRG

-5255 SASPPIAQ
+5255 SASLPIAQ

-5271 RAGFNSSYPVVS
+5271 RAGFNNSYPVGS
-5283 PSAAVASGSGAT
+5283 PSAAVASGSAAT
-5295 SPSTSAGRKTTSK
+5295 SPSTSAGRKTASK

-5314 HSSYGNG
+5314 HPSYGNG

-5363 RLQQLEEELE
+5363 RLQQLEEELD

-5395 LCPATAVAI
+5395 LCPATAEAM

-5447 TNECT
+5447 SNQCT
-5452 GSDGGDNTDGD
+5452 GGDGGDNADGD

-5470 RTTSLRFYNTGLHEW
+5470 RTTSLRFYNPGLHEW